1 MWSSGDV
8 VMWIWVFPKIVGFP
22 PKSSISN
29 RVFHYKPSI
38 TPILNQPFFSGSKGP
53 RVFQM
58 PLVFANET
66 GMNLDSKITGPDPKS
81 MEQSEIPDV
90 RKALT
95 FRSPKRLAAWKF
107 WR

>member
-1 MWSSGDV
+1 MYISIDS
-8 VMWIWVFPKIVGFP
+8 IIVFNQKKLFCGR
-22 PKSSISN
+22 SISK
-29 RVFHYKPSI
+29 VPSA
-38 TPILNQPFFSGSKGP
+38 
-53 RVFQM
+53 
-58 PLVFANET
+58 LVQASAFPNAIGFANET

-107 WR
+107 RREN

>member
-1 MWSSGDV
+1 
-8 VMWIWVFPKIVGFP
+8 
-22 PKSSISN
+22 
-29 RVFHYKPSI
+29 
-38 TPILNQPFFSGSKGP
+38 
-53 RVFQM
+53 M
-58 PLVFANET
+58 PLVLANET

-107 WR
+107 RREN